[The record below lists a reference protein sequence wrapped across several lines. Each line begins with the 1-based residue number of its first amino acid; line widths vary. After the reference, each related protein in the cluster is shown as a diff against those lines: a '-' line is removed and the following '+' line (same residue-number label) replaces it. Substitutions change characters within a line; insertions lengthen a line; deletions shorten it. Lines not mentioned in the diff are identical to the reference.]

1 MNRIWIV
8 LEVIIIFVVITL
20 FSSGSC
26 DPARDQTPYSITNK
40 SQADIVFAHY
50 YVENTLNIKDY
61 LLRSLQEDIEIFTT
75 TGPYYEVL
83 KPDETFTVQSLYSRE
98 DYLEETTRALFF
110 IWILETD
117 NLTKL
122 NSLSPITLDD
132 IDFYFL
138 GYAKQLENMNWEIV
152 YDGTRKE

>member
-1 MNRIWIV
+1 MNKTWIV

-26 DPARDQTPYSITNK
+26 DPARDETPYSITNK

-50 YVENTLNIKDY
+50 YVENTLNIKEY
-61 LLRSLQEDIEIFTT
+61 LLQSLQRDIEVFNK
-75 TGPYYEVL
+75 TGPYYEAL
-83 KPDETFTVQSLYSRE
+83 KPDDTYIVKSYYTRE
-98 DYLEETTRALFF
+98 DYLEESTRALFF

-117 NLTKL
+117 HLTKL

-138 GYAKQLENMNWEIV
+138 GDAKELENMNWEIV
-152 YDGTRKE
+152 YRGK